1 MTDTSTHANASQFFI
16 AGELCRHGYSAIVM
30 AREISLAHRTLLETP
45 GQKGQPHNDNKVR
58 IVYLPPRKTITGW
71 DISQYRDR
79 WDLIEEKLK
88 G

>member
-1 MTDTSTHANASQFFI
+1 MNRAENKASRLLQI
-16 AGELCRHGYSAIVM
+16 ENLL
-30 AREISLAHRTLLETP
+30 LAHRAWLETP

-71 DISQYRDR
+71 DISHYRDR